1 MLKKDDYIGIVACSN
16 GLNENMSEKLELLY
30 KKIENLGLK
39 VKKSPFIFAKEACF
53 SGTGKERAIILN
65 EFFRDD
71 SIKVIFDISGGD
83 LANELLEHIN
93 FEMIKEKNKPFFGYS
108 DLSVILN
115 AIYAKTGVET
125 YNYQIRNLI
134 GEFSRVQLENFKNS
148 LMEGKDDLFKV
159 HYDFIQGTEMEGIVV
174 GGNIRCCLKLV
185 GTEYMPDFTDKII
198 FLEGLSGDVGK
209 MTTFL
214 TQYKNIGA
222 FKECKGI
229 LLGTFTEMEKN
240 KYEPN
245 IVELVKRIVN
255 NDSIPIAKTSEIGHG
270 EDSKSI
276 IVGRNIR
283 VEI

>member
-1 MLKKDDYIGIVACSN
+1 
-16 GLNENMSEKLELLY
+16 
-30 KKIENLGLK
+30 
-39 VKKSPFIFAKEACF
+39 
-53 SGTGKERAIILN
+53 
-65 EFFRDD
+65 
-71 SIKVIFDISGGD
+71 
-83 LANELLEHIN
+83 
-93 FEMIKEKNKPFFGYS
+93 MIKEKNKPFFGYS

-148 LMEGKDDLFKV
+148 LMERKDDLFKV

-255 NDSIPIAKTSEIGHG
+255 NDSMPIAKTSEIGHG

>member
-71 SIKVIFDISGGD
+71 SIKAIFDISGGD

-148 LMEGKDDLFKV
+148 LMERKDDLFKV

>member
-1 MLKKDDYIGIVACSN
+1 MLKIDDYIGIVACSN

-71 SIKVIFDISGGD
+71 SIKAIFDISGGD

-148 LMEGKDDLFKV
+148 LMERKDDLFKV

>member
-53 SGTGKERAIILN
+53 SGTGKERSIILN

-71 SIKVIFDISGGD
+71 SIKAIFDISGGD

-255 NDSIPIAKTSEIGHG
+255 NDSMPIAKTSEIGHG